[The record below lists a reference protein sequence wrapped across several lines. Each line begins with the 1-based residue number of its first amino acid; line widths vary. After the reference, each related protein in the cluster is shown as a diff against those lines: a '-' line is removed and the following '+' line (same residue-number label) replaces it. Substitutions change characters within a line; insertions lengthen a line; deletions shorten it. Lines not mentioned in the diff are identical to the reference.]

1 MCITM
6 QDNKGYLRLLPR
18 TVWGA
23 LPKAVRYNP
32 NRVSLHYS
40 LGSWKVDEAEVAQQR
55 K

>member
-1 MCITM
+1 MYVAK

-23 LPKAVRYNP
+23 LPKAVTYNP

-40 LGSWKVDEAEVAQQR
+40 LGSWKADEAEAAQQR